1 MRIPDSVGLRD
12 SNEIVTMMPQ
22 IEYAAVAIVIGK
34 DSLIL
39 EKRSLT
45 QKDPWS
51 GQFSLPGGHHSK
63 EDVILKETAIR
74 ETLEETGV
82 NLNYGAKYLGHFG
95 PFVPRNR
102 NNLEVYAYAFEI
114 PTRLPLVPS
123 GESEYIRWVEL
134 SELQMTEGEYG
145 REFRI
150 RDGVVWGLTAR
161 IIERF
166 LELCEISK

>member
-74 ETLEETGV
+74 ETL
-82 NLNYGAKYLGHFG
+82 
-95 PFVPRNR
+95 
-102 NNLEVYAYAFEI
+102 
-114 PTRLPLVPS
+114 
-123 GESEYIRWVEL
+123 
-134 SELQMTEGEYG
+134 
-145 REFRI
+145 
-150 RDGVVWGLTAR
+150 
-161 IIERF
+161 
-166 LELCEISK
+166 